1 MANTLDSGAAGLAG
15 DEISP
20 YRIHVSSR
28 YLDLTKQK
36 LELTRLPHEPSE
48 PNKSRDWW
56 EPKSRI
62 EPLIDFWLEKYDW
75 REQET
80 AFNSQLPQFR
90 TAITPPGSSSPVRLH
105 FIHVRSSHSNA
116 IPLLLIP
123 PFPFT
128 NLSLGHLIQ
137 PLTEPESSSS
147 TDGEQQQQQPFHVVI
162 PSLPGLG
169 FSDALPS
176 DDASVI
182 PTTTDLLNTLMTR
195 LSYPH
200 YLVSNTASAA
210 SSPAQIDW
218 KLADHLARHYPSN
231 CLGAHFISPSLAAPT
246 LKEAPLEWMKWSLA
260 KFFHAPILGYQSEDL
275 RSLDEETHASH
286 TLSAGRR
293 RPLPTS
299 LQPGAGSALVEPNTT
314 SFALCDSPVGLL
326 ALVLKVIRVLG
337 AKKEFS
343 AAEII
348 TFTQTAWLPG
358 PEAAMRL
365 WARCLTHQETTPPL
379 PKASKKPKV
388 AITVFSGTGE
398 TGEASGGRRTADDD
412 PEAQTQNQSDVVDLV
427 SPQPA
432 PNPYVCPAWA
442 NVSYNAVHVRRVPVP
457 GGRPGLVAWD
467 HPELIGDGVRG
478 LAANLLSFDARVQD
492 IVARQQQRPETV
504 PLQGV
509 VVQSD
514 SSAST
519 AATASSQQGGA
530 ASAAPV
536 LPSTPQVEATKW
548 RLSQIREASETPKK
562 SLQLDEG
569 DAGMMLSPPDAD
581 FAGASPDTI
590 VVTPPVDL
598 K

>member
-1 MANTLDSGAAGLAG
+1 MVNNHDSGAAAGLAG

-20 YRIHVSSR
+20 YRIHVSSK

-80 AFNSQLPQFR
+80 AFNHQLPQFR
-90 TAITPPGSSSPVRLH
+90 TAITPPGSTSPVRLH
-105 FIHVRSSHSNA
+105 FIHVRSSHSHA

-128 NLSLGHLIQ
+128 NLSLGHLTQ
-137 PLTEPESSSS
+137 PLAEPESI
-147 TDGEQQQQQPFHVVI
+147 EEQQPFHVVI

-182 PTTTDLLNTLMTR
+182 PTTTELLNTLMSR
-195 LSYPH
+195 LSYTH

-218 KLADHLARHYPSN
+218 KLANHLASHHANS
-231 CLGAHFISPSLAAPT
+231 CLGAHFINPSLAAPT
-246 LKEAPLEWMKWSLA
+246 LKEAPLEWVKWSLA
-260 KFFHAPILGYQSEDL
+260 KFFRAPILGYQNEDL
-275 RSLDEETHASH
+275 RSLDETQARQKSVARR
-286 TLSAGRR
+286 SPSFQAG
-293 RPLPTS
+293 
-299 LQPGAGSALVEPNTT
+299 PGALLEPNTT

-326 ALVLKVIRVLG
+326 ALVLKVIRILG
-337 AKKEFS
+337 AKKDFS

-365 WARCLTHQETTPPL
+365 WARCLTDQETLL
-379 PKASKKPKV
+379 PKPSKKPYV

-398 TGEASGGRRTADDD
+398 SGGGGGGEEGRGDASGPPD
-412 PEAQTQNQSDVVDLV
+412 PEAQAQVRDVL
-427 SPQPA
+427 PRPA

-442 NVSYNAVHVRRVPVP
+442 NVSYNAVHVRRVP
-457 GGRPGLVAWD
+457 GTPGLVAWD
-467 HPELIGDGVRG
+467 RPELIGQGVRG
-478 LAANLLSFDARVQD
+478 LAKKLLSFDARVKD
-492 IVARQQQRPETV
+492 IVARQQRPSTA
-504 PLQGV
+504 PLQGVV

-514 SSAST
+514 SSAPAPGPSGG
-519 AATASSQQGGA
+519 QGA
-530 ASAAPV
+530 AGAGAGAGTVP
-536 LPSTPQVEATKW
+536 PSTPQVEPTW

-562 SLQLDEG
+562 SSQQDG
-569 DAGMMLSPPDAD
+569 DAGLMLSPPDAD
-581 FAGASPDTI
+581 FDGASPDTI
-590 VVTPPVDL
+590 VVTPPVNMR
-598 K
+598 

>member
-1 MANTLDSGAAGLAG
+1 MANTHDSGAAGLAG

-20 YRIHVSSR
+20 YRIH
-28 YLDLTKQK
+28 K

-80 AFNSQLPQFR
+80 AFNNQLPQFR

-137 PLTEPESSSS
+137 PLTEPGSST
-147 TDGEQQQQQPFHVVI
+147 TDGEQQQQPFHVVI

-176 DDASVI
+176 NDASVI

-218 KLADHLARHYPSN
+218 KLADNLARHHPSS

-246 LKEAPLEWMKWSLA
+246 LKDAPLEWMKWSLA

-286 TLSAGRR
+286 ILAGGRR
-293 RPLPTS
+293 SLPTS
-299 LQPGAGSALVEPNTT
+299 LQAGAGSTLVEPNTT

-365 WARCLTHQETTPPL
+365 WARCLTHHETTPPL
-379 PKASKKPKV
+379 SKPTKKPNV
-388 AITVFSGTGE
+388 AITVFSGA
-398 TGEASGGRRTADDD
+398 GEAVEVSGGRRIADDD
-412 PEAQTQNQSDVVDLV
+412 LEAQTQPRNDVVDTV

-442 NVSYNAVHVRRVPVP
+442 NVSYNAVHIRRVPIP

-478 LAANLLSFDARVQD
+478 LAANLLSFDARLQD

-519 AATASSQQGGA
+519 AATGSGQGVA
-530 ASAAPV
+530 ISAAPV

-562 SLQLDEG
+562 SLQLDDG
-569 DAGMMLSPPDAD
+569 DAGMMLSPPDVD

-590 VVTPPVDL
+590 VVTPPVDM

>member
-1 MANTLDSGAAGLAG
+1 MANTHDSGAAGLAG

-62 EPLIDFWLEKYDW
+62 EPLVDFWLEKYDW

-80 AFNSQLPQFR
+80 AFNNQLPQFR
-90 TAITPPGSSSPVRLH
+90 TAITPPGSSSPIRLH

-116 IPLLLIP
+116 TPLLLIP

-128 NLSLGHLIQ
+128 NLSLGHLIH
-137 PLTEPESSSS
+137 PLTEPSPSSP
-147 TDGEQQQQQPFHVVI
+147 DGEQQHQEQKQPFHVVI

-182 PTTTDLLNTLMTR
+182 PTTTDLLNTLMAR
-195 LSYPH
+195 LSYTH
-200 YLVSNTASAA
+200 YFVSNTASAA

-218 KLADHLARHYPSN
+218 KLADHLATHYSNN
-231 CLGAHFISPSLAAPT
+231 CLGAHFINPSLAAPK
-246 LKEAPLEWMKWSLA
+246 LKEAPLEWLKWTLA

-275 RSLDEETHASH
+275 RSLDEEETQASK
-286 TLSAGRR
+286 TSAGRS
-293 RPLPTS
+293 PLPTS
-299 LQPGAGSALVEPNTT
+299 LQVGAGSTLLEPNTT

-365 WARCLTHQETTPPL
+365 WARCLTHQETPPVSK
-379 PKASKKPKV
+379 PSKKPNV

-398 TGEASGGRRTADDD
+398 PGEVSGGRVANDL
-412 PEAQTQNQSDVVDLV
+412 ESQTQAPDVV

-432 PNPYVCPAWA
+432 SSPYVCPAWA
-442 NVSYNAVHVRRVPVP
+442 NVSYNAVHVRRVP
-457 GGRPGLVAWD
+457 GRPGLVAWD
-467 HPELIGDGVRG
+467 YPELIGDGVRG
-478 LAANLLSFDARVQD
+478 LAANLLSVDARVRD
-492 IVARQQQRPETV
+492 IVAQQQRPETV

-509 VVQSD
+509 VVQFD
-514 SSAST
+514 STAST
-519 AATASSQQGGA
+519 SAPGPGQGGA
-530 ASAAPV
+530 ATAAGMAPV
-536 LPSTPQVEATKW
+536 PVPPSTPQVEATKW
-548 RLSQIREASETPKK
+548 WLSQIREASETPKK
-562 SLQLDEG
+562 SLQLDDG
-569 DAGMMLSPPDAD
+569 DAGMLLSPPDAD
-581 FAGASPDTI
+581 FDGASPDTI
-590 VVTPPVDL
+590 VVTPPVNIR
-598 K
+598 

>member
-1 MANTLDSGAAGLAG
+1 MANTHDSGAAGLAG

-20 YRIHVSSR
+20 YRIHVSSK

-80 AFNSQLPQFR
+80 AFNNQLPQFR
-90 TAITPPGSSSPVRLH
+90 TAITPPSSSSPVRLH
-105 FIHVRSSHSNA
+105 FIHIRSSHSNA

-137 PLTEPESSSS
+137 PLAEPESSSS
-147 TDGEQQQQQPFHVVI
+147 EDGEQQLQQPFHVVI

-195 LSYPH
+195 LSYPY

-218 KLADHLARHYPSN
+218 KLADHLVRHYPSN

-299 LQPGAGSALVEPNTT
+299 LQPGAGSTLVEPNTT

-365 WARCLTHQETTPPL
+365 WARCLTHQEPTPPP
-379 PKASKKPKV
+379 PKPSKKPNV

-398 TGEASGGRRTADDD
+398 TGDVSGGRRTADDD
-412 PEAQTQNQSDVVDLV
+412 LEAQTQSRNDVDIL

-492 IVARQQQRPETV
+492 IVAQQQQRPETV

-514 SSAST
+514 SSGST

-530 ASAAPV
+530 TSAAPV

-562 SLQLDEG
+562 SLQLDDG

-590 VVTPPVDL
+590 VVTPPVDM